1 MSPIMRYELAHVRR
15 RLAVALVAIA
25 AVQIPVQV
33 TCASDF
39 DNALRLVLQMNEAAA
54 QSQKKVEKL
63 DEDKADLLSRYRS
76 VTQQLASLNGYN
88 EQAQKLVDAQQAQAD
103 ELQKQIDDATL
114 IGRGVTPL
122 MARMIEALGAFVE
135 LDVPFLLTERRDR
148 VKQLEALM
156 GRPDVTE
163 AEKYRRIMEAY
174 QIENEYG
181 RTIEA
186 YTAELALD
194 GGPARTLEF
203 LRVGRVA
210 LVSRTLDSSEMSVW
224 DQKARKWTALGPEY
238 RASIKE
244 GFRIARKQAA
254 PDLFR
259 IPVTAPE
266 VAQ

>member
-1 MSPIMRYELAHVRR
+1 MRDELARFRKKAAVGV
-15 RLAVALVAIA
+15 LAVA
-25 AVQIPVQV
+25 AVQMPVQV

-54 QSQKKVEKL
+54 QSQRKVEKL
-63 DEDKADLLSRYRS
+63 DDDKADILSRYRS

-103 ELQKQIDDATL
+103 ELQKQIDDATV

-122 MARMIEALGAFVE
+122 MARMIDALGAFVE

-148 VKQLEALM
+148 VKQLKDLM
-156 GRPDVTE
+156 SRPDVTE
-163 AEKYRRIMEAY
+163 AEKYRRIMEAF
-174 QIENEYG
+174 QIENEFG

-186 YTAELALD
+186 YTADMATEGAET
-194 GGPARTLEF
+194 RQLEF
-203 LRVGRVA
+203 LRVGRVV
-210 LVSRTLDSSEMSVW
+210 LLYRTLDSTEMAVW
-224 DQKARKWTALGPEY
+224 DQKARKWLLLGAEY

-244 GFRIARKQAA
+244 GFRIAKKQAA

-259 IPVTAPE
+259 IPVPAPE